1 MPMPMRMRR
10 KIAAFRP
17 VNLLDRTK
25 EITEKHG
32 FDFRGFSL
40 FELVNRNDAVKEIEA
55 VFEEDVE
62 IVVFTSVN
70 GVQRSFEIC
79 DGKIDL
85 KKKLMNAG
93 VKVCA
98 IGSMTREELEKR
110 GLRVN
115 LMPAK
120 YNYSTAGLKSI
131 FNAIDVKDKRIVLL
145 RSSEGN
151 KELINF
157 LDRKR
162 ASVVDIAI
170 YKIKE
175 KDLCELKEHFGMLIE
190 YKPDYLL
197 FTSSLTFKLF
207 LKLSKELNLADEI
220 FRTAKIAAIGDLT
233 ADAISEEGIK
243 VDFLAEESTFEGLL
257 NMIK

>member
-1 MPMPMRMRR
+1 MRR

-17 VNLLDRTK
+17 GNLLHRTK

-32 FDFRGFSL
+32 FDFFGFSL
-40 FELVNRNDAVKEIEA
+40 FELVDRNDAVKEIEA

-62 IVVFTSVN
+62 IVVFTSAN
-70 GVQRSFEIC
+70 GVRRSFEMC

-85 KKKLMNAG
+85 KKKFLNAG
-93 VKVCA
+93 VKLCA

-115 LMPAK
+115 LMPSEC
-120 YNYSTAGLKSI
+120 NYSTAGLKSI
-131 FNAIDVKDKRIVLL
+131 FNAIHVKDKRIVFL

-151 KELINF
+151 KGLITF
-157 LDRKR
+157 LDSKR
-162 ASVVDIAI
+162 AFVVDIAI
-170 YKIKE
+170 YRIKE
-175 KDLCELKEHFGMLIE
+175 KDLCELKELFWMLVK

-207 LKLSKELNLADEI
+207 LRFSKELSLADEI
-220 FRTAKIAAIGDLT
+220 FRTAKIAAIGALT
-233 ADAISEEGIK
+233 AEAISEEGIR
-243 VDFLAEESTFEGLL
+243 VDFIAEENTFEGIL
-257 NMIK
+257 NAISR